1 MACPHKDVR
10 FCPLYVASHG
20 EGFGCDDGQLGS
32 GECAVSRGMVYAQQV
47 ELIRVH
53 CPGLVERLQW
63 NEEGEKMRDQRSRNL
78 RLAGIH

>member
-1 MACPHKDVR
+1 MACPHKEIR

-20 EGFGCDDGQLGS
+20 TGFGCDDGELGH
-32 GECAVSRGMVYAQQV
+32 GECAVSRKMVYDREL

-53 CPGLVERLQW
+53 CPGLVEQLQW
-63 NEEGEKMRDQRSRNL
+63 NEESEKMREQRSRNL